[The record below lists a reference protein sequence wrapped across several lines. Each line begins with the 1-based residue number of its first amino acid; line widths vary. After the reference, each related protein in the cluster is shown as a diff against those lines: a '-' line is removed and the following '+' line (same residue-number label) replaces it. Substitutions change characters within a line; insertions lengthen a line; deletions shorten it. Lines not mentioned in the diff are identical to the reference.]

1 MRCLPLHLI
10 AVFLLSGC
18 ASMIST
24 GDQEIAIRSE
34 PAGAEVWV
42 DGLRRGVTPMMLEL
56 DRQSDDRKLSL
67 QKSGYETYETVLDSA
82 FNGVVLGNILLG
94 GIIGLAVD
102 GMTGAFWRYDVDSI
116 DAELKPGNGQMV
128 VAPNSTLPQQ
138 YVGTTPPAN
147 PATDEGKTYTPRQ
160 VPRNAAIDDDYI
172 ARQRAYVESNTDA
185 IRQELEKGYPGD
197 VLGMM
202 LVSFNVPV
210 AEIPQNIQVLSA
222 ISDQHPSDSSFVDAV
237 MDHYY

>member
-1 MRCLPLHLI
+1 MRCLPLHLM

-67 QKSGYETYETVLDSA
+67 QKSGYEAYETVLESG

-102 GMTGAFWRYDVDSI
+102 GMTGAVWRYDVDSI

-128 VAPNSTLPQQ
+128 VASNSTLPQQ
-138 YVGTTPPAN
+138 YVGTH
-147 PATDEGKTYTPRQ
+147 PRQ
-160 VPRNAAIDDDYI
+160 IQPRTRGRLILPVRYPEMPLSMKITSPGNAPMWK
-172 ARQRAYVESNTDA
+172 A
-185 IRQELEKGYPGD
+185 IRTPFVRNSRRATQATY
-197 VLGMM
+197 
-202 LVSFNVPV
+202 
-210 AEIPQNIQVLSA
+210 SA
-222 ISDQHPSDSSFVDAV
+222 
-237 MDHYY
+237 